1 MSLTTQLSTQYG
13 TYLFMSL
20 STQLST
26 QYGTYLFMIHC
37 ATTNTILRIGLCVC
51 LDIYLSTLKKYQN
64 LLSLCMSF
72 SVNHINDS

>member
-1 MSLTTQLSTQYG
+1 
-13 TYLFMSL
+13 MSL

-26 QYGTYLFMIHC
+26 QLTTQYGTYLVMMHC

-51 LDIYLSTLKKYQN
+51 LDIYLSTLKTYQN